1 MTTKVPAHVQELIHK
16 QVPAE
21 PLVEPLVQLEALL
34 EQQAQPVVELEQS
47 AQQAEVE
54 VLLEAAILT

>member
-1 MTTKVPAHVQELIHK
+1 MTTKVPAHVQELIHE

-34 EQQAQPVVELEQS
+34 EQQKLE

-54 VLLEAAILT
+54 MLLEAAILT